1 MTFHILHS
9 LTCIWYMYT
18 VSAVIDQLLSAGVW
32 FSLHRQVPSNEDSSL
47 LGYGA
52 MSNDNHRLFGAVSVS
67 VFGVQSTLRCI
78 PGGLNSHQY
87 CGRNVRPHIVSI
99 RPRQAS
105 QKTLCSVRIHS
116 FRSLSYDRSI
126 ASSTASSP
134 QSGIYCFLFKIQYS
148 LVSLRRL
155 RHLP

>member
-32 FSLHRQVPSNEDSSL
+32 FSLHRQVPSKEDSSL
-47 LGYGA
+47 LVYGA
-52 MSNDNHRLFGAVSVS
+52 MSNSNHRLFGAVSVS

-99 RPRQAS
+99 WPRQAS
-105 QKTLCSVRIHS
+105 QNTYARWECTHSVVYLTTGPLSTLWNVRGS
-116 FRSLSYDRSI
+116 APSNL
-126 ASSTASSP
+126 
-134 QSGIYCFLFKIQYS
+134 YS
-148 LVSLRRL
+148 NAALN
-155 RHLP
+155 